1 MAYSELIKDFE
12 RIREYMRQFYIYGF
26 KTRDEYNAK
35 SARSYDNE
43 RRRIESWLGEYMS
56 FRQDAAGKVSFISVD
71 SQEILHNPLYNAF
84 KAKSFTANDI
94 VLHFFIMDI
103 LEEHE
108 ECSVT
113 EIADL
118 ISLEYLSEFDEPKEL
133 DESTIRKKLKEYERI
148 GLVNSDKQGK
158 RLVFSKEKDKVNIDE
173 WKDAIAFFSELDPIG
188 VIGSFLLDRM
198 GDAPEY
204 FYYKHHYILHVL
216 ESEIM
221 YALLECIS
229 DDRTAHIEMFSR
241 RKGRVVEYEILPIKI
256 MISTQNGRS
265 YVFALSM
272 LDKKFNMYRLDNI
285 KKVSVGKTVADKQQ
299 IVEDG
304 EKFLKH
310 EWYVSSGNDNN
321 LEHLEMI
328 LQIDP
333 WAEHILK
340 RLKREGSKG
349 TIERTGENTY
359 RFSIDVYD
367 ASEMRPWLR
376 TFIGRIVSLSCS
388 NKETERVFF
397 EDLEAMY
404 ALYGGDDSAVQ

>member
-26 KTRDEYNAK
+26 KTRDEYDAK

-56 FRQDAAGKVSFISVD
+56 FRQDIAGKVSFISVD

-108 ECSVT
+108 DCSVT

-118 ISLEYLSEFDEPKEL
+118 ISLEYLAEFDDPKEL
-133 DESTIRKKLKEYERI
+133 DESTIRKKLKEYEKI
-148 GLVNSDKQGK
+148 GLVSSKKQGK
-158 RLVFSKEKDKVNIDE
+158 KLVFSKTKNKVNIDE
-173 WKDAIAFFSELDPIG
+173 WKDAVAFFSELDPLG
-188 VIGSFLLDRM
+188 VIGSFLLDKIN
-198 GDAPEY
+198 DVPDY
-204 FYYKHHYILHVL
+204 FQFKHHYILHVL

-221 YALLECIS
+221 YALLTCIS

-241 RKGRVVEYEILPIKI
+241 RKEKIVEYEILPLKI

-265 YVFALSM
+265 YVFALSIQ
-272 LDKKFNMYRLDNI
+272 DRKFNMYRLDNI
-285 KKVSVGKTVADKQQ
+285 KKVRSGKTAVEKQQ
-299 IVEDG
+299 IIEDG

-310 EWYVSSGNDNN
+310 EWYVSSGNENS
-321 LEHLEMI
+321 LEHLEMV
-328 LQIDP
+328 LRIDP

-340 RLKREGSKG
+340 RLEREGGNG
-349 TIERTGENTY
+349 TVEKTGENTY
-359 RFSIDVYD
+359 KFSIDVYD
-367 ASEMRPWLR
+367 TSEMRPWLR

-388 NKETERVFF
+388 NKDTEKVFF

-404 ALYGGDDSAVQ
+404 ELYGGDDSAV

>member
-43 RRRIESWLGEYMS
+43 RRRIESWLGDYMS
-56 FRQDAAGKVSFISVD
+56 FRQDAEGKVSFISVD

-158 RLVFSKEKDKVNIDE
+158 RLVFSKAKDKVNIDE
-173 WKDAIAFFSELDPIG
+173 WKDAIAFFS
-188 VIGSFLLDRM
+188 
-198 GDAPEY
+198 
-204 FYYKHHYILHVL
+204 
-216 ESEIM
+216 
-221 YALLECIS
+221 
-229 DDRTAHIEMFSR
+229 
-241 RKGRVVEYEILPIKI
+241 
-256 MISTQNGRS
+256 
-265 YVFALSM
+265 
-272 LDKKFNMYRLDNI
+272 
-285 KKVSVGKTVADKQQ
+285 
-299 IVEDG
+299 
-304 EKFLKH
+304 
-310 EWYVSSGNDNN
+310 
-321 LEHLEMI
+321 
-328 LQIDP
+328 
-333 WAEHILK
+333 
-340 RLKREGSKG
+340 
-349 TIERTGENTY
+349 
-359 RFSIDVYD
+359 
-367 ASEMRPWLR
+367 
-376 TFIGRIVSLSCS
+376 
-388 NKETERVFF
+388 
-397 EDLEAMY
+397 
-404 ALYGGDDSAVQ
+404 

>member
-12 RIREYMRQFYIYGF
+12 RIREYMRQFYIYGL
-26 KTRDEYNAK
+26 KTRDEYDAK

-56 FRQDAAGKVSFISVD
+56 FRQDTAGKVSFISVD

-108 ECSVT
+108 ECTVT
-113 EIADL
+113 EIADF
-118 ISLEYLSEFDEPKEL
+118 ISLEYLAEFEDPKEL
-133 DESTIRKKLKEYERI
+133 DESTIRKKLKEYEKI
-148 GLVNSDKQGK
+148 GLVSSKKQGK
-158 RLVFSKEKDKVNIDE
+158 KLVFSKTKNKVNIDE
-173 WKDAIAFFSELDPIG
+173 WKDAVAFFSELDPLG
-188 VIGSFLLDRM
+188 VIGSFLLDKI
-198 GDAPEY
+198 DDIPDY
-204 FYYKHHYILHVL
+204 FQFKHHYILHVL

-221 YALLECIS
+221 YALLSCIS

-241 RKGRVVEYEILPIKI
+241 RKEKIVEYEILPLKI

-272 LDKKFNMYRLDNI
+272 RDRKFNMYRLDNI
-285 KKVSVGKTVADKQQ
+285 KKVRSGKIAADKPQ
-299 IVEDG
+299 IIEDG

-310 EWYVSSGNDNN
+310 EWYVSNGNEKS
-321 LEHLEMI
+321 LEHLEMVLRI
-328 LQIDP
+328 NP

-340 RLKREGSKG
+340 RLEREGGKG
-349 TIERTGENTY
+349 TVEKTGENTY
-359 RFSIDVYD
+359 KFSIDVYD
-367 ASEMRPWLR
+367 TSEMRPWLR

-388 NKETERVFF
+388 NKDTEKVFF

-404 ALYGGDDSAVQ
+404 ELYGGDDSAV